1 MKSLSRLLTV
11 LLGTVLVVGACLAAA
26 CQSGGQSTVS
36 EKEVCL
42 VQVDGGS
49 GGGYYYKD
57 TNCTVVANV
66 PEGKQFMTWVADGRE
81 LSANS
86 TYVFTVTQ
94 DISLKAVFA
103 DAVDVAEL
111 CTINVKFGTG
121 SGNFFAGTT
130 HKLEVA
136 SEYADL
142 TFTGWEAT
150 YKNASGE
157 DVTEIIST
165 SNPYM
170 LEVTKDMDIR
180 ACFDSAN
187 LVTPNNAEG
196 QYFRIAANG
205 AYEFDRENG
214 KEYTAFVN
222 GVAYLKYRMYDSADP
237 EAQPIAEF
245 KIVAIVNPDPVG
257 AKAYLENSEGARQN
271 LKGNLGGLYHDEDA
285 GKAQIRALLG
295 IEQGK
300 TYYFDVQAI
309 AVEDS
314 PYVSSEVS
322 VRGPGCTF

>member
-11 LLGTVLVVGACLAAA
+11 LLGTVLVLGACLATA
-26 CQSGGQSTVS
+26 CQSGGQSNVP

-49 GGGYYYKD
+49 GGGYYYKN

-81 LSANS
+81 LSANA

-103 DAVDVAEL
+103 DDVDIADL
-111 CTINVKFGTG
+111 CTVNVKFGTG

-136 SEYADL
+136 PEYAGL

-180 ACFDSAN
+180 ACFEAVT
-187 LVTPNNAEG
+187 LITPNNAEG
-196 QYFRIAANG
+196 QHFRISANG

-214 KEYTAFVN
+214 KDYTSFVA

-245 KIVAIVNPDPVG
+245 KIVPVANPDPNG
-257 AKAYLENSEGARQN
+257 AKAYIENSEGETQD
-271 LKGNLGGLYHDEDA
+271 LKGPLGDLYHDEDV
-285 GKAQIRALLG
+285 GKAKIRILLG